1 MKLDRLIGIL
11 SILLQRQRVTAPELA
26 QLFEVSRRTI
36 SRDVDT
42 LCQAGLPIVTLPG
55 AAGGISLM
63 ENYKLDRTLLT
74 STEMQDILAGLR
86 GLDSVQGTH
95 CCRQLM
101 EKLLPGSSDLLVGD
115 QSVLIDLSA
124 WDQGSLAPKI
134 QCIRQAIA
142 QSQELRFYYYG
153 PRGESLRQIQPYY
166 LIFRWSSW
174 YVWGWCTQ
182 RKDFRLFK
190 LTRMDQVEQ
199 TSISFE
205 KHPAA
210 LPDLSNQRIFPG
222 GIQVRALFSA
232 DCKWRL
238 IEEFGPHCF
247 QIQPDGQ
254 LLFSAEYTNKE
265 NLLTWLLTFH
275 DQAELLEPVELR
287 EELQELLT
295 HVLKRYQ

>member
-55 AAGGISLM
+55 AGGGISLM

-74 STEMQDILAGLR
+74 SAEMQDILAGLR

-210 LPDLSNQRIFPG
+210 LPDLSNQRIFSG

>member
-55 AAGGISLM
+55 AGGGIALM

-74 STEMQDILAGLR
+74 SAEMQDILAGLR

-232 DCKWRL
+232 GCKWRL